1 MQVEDDENSFFLFRF
16 VACCWMVLSSFT
28 APALVA
34 VEHNNKKKKVIQ
46 LYDFGAAAGSGPA
59 EYIHIST
66 KMKGGL
72 EAITT
77 PPPSAVVVAGTK
89 VVNGPGRIPT
99 RSNPKNH
106 YRHQLAR
113 RFSRRVP

>member
-1 MQVEDDENSFFLFRF
+1 
-16 VACCWMVLSSFT
+16 MVLSSFT

-77 PPPSAVVVAGTK
+77 PPPPPLLLLLLVRMGLGV
-89 VVNGPGRIPT
+89 
-99 RSNPKNH
+99 
-106 YRHQLAR
+106 
-113 RFSRRVP
+113 SRRGQTRKIIIGTNWHADSHAASLHKTTSHLDSINNIFFLIDK